1 MMMMTKFQKLLTA
14 AFKITFINLR
24 VFIGIDFVMHLCS
37 ILYNGPT
44 IDFLKIMMMM
54 MMMMM
59 MMKSCGRTSKQL
71 LSSRTTESQRR

>member
-1 MMMMTKFQKLLTA
+1 MMMMMMTKFQKLLTA

-54 MMMMM
+54 MM
-59 MMKSCGRTSKQL
+59 KSCGRTSKQL

>member
-1 MMMMTKFQKLLTA
+1 MMMMMTKFQKLLTA

-54 MMMMM
+54 M
-59 MMKSCGRTSKQL
+59 KSCGRTSKQL